1 MKKNYSVN
9 KIKKYL
15 FKDGYCK
22 IDEFL
27 PNKYCENLI
36 KELIKE
42 KLKLEKNKLYKDEAS
57 RKGQLIIRDLVLR
70 NPKIFLNLID
80 LKIITQVLDS
90 VFNEE
95 YILDNCMASN
105 TVNIK
110 QKYKKIVHID
120 SHIPVTNPL
129 HTLDLVVMICLNDFN
144 KYNGSTIV
152 WPKSHL
158 SGIRIQNKKININK
172 KKFKIINAKKGSLVF
187 FLGQTWHS
195 IGKNLNK
202 KDRWGILIHYK
213 RWWIKPQTNFTK
225 CGHKIFKMLNNKQKR
240 ILGFNSIS
248 PEFNFKTGTR
258 EVRTLRKI
266 SSVSKKYSK
275 ATRFIKHSI

>member
-1 MKKNYSVN
+1 MKKNHSIN
-9 KIKKYL
+9 KIKKFL

-27 PNKYCENLI
+27 PKKYCENLI

-42 KLKLEKNKLYKDEAS
+42 KIKLEKNRLYKDEAS
-57 RKGQLIIRDLVLR
+57 KKGQLIIRDLILR

-90 VFNEE
+90 VFDEE

-105 TVNIK
+105 SVNVK
-110 QKYKKIVHID
+110 QKYDRIVHID

-129 HTLDLVVMICLNDFN
+129 HTLDLVVVVCLNNFN
-144 KYNGSTIV
+144 KFNGSTIV

-158 SGIRIQNKKININK
+158 SGIKIQKQINVNK

-187 FLGQTWHS
+187 FLGQTWHQ

-202 KDRWGILIHYK
+202 EDRWGILLHYK
-213 RWWIKPQTNFTK
+213 RWWIKPATNFTK
-225 CGHKIFKMLNNKQKR
+225 CGNKIFKMLNNKQKK

-248 PEFNFKTGTR
+248 PEFNFKTNTR
-258 EVRTLRKI
+258 KLKTLRKI
-266 SSVSKKYSK
+266 SSVSKNYLK
-275 ATRFIKHSI
+275 AITS

>member
-1 MKKNYSVN
+1 MKKNHSIN
-9 KIKKYL
+9 KIKKFL

-27 PNKYCENLI
+27 PKKYCENLI

-42 KLKLEKNKLYKDEAS
+42 KIKLEKNKVHKDES
-57 RKGQLIIRDLVLR
+57 SKKGQIVIRDLILR

-90 VFNEE
+90 IFDEE

-105 TVNIK
+105 SVNVK
-110 QKYKKIVHID
+110 QKYDRIVHID

-129 HTLDLVVMICLNDFN
+129 HTLDLVVVVCLNNFN
-144 KYNGSTIV
+144 KFNGSTIV

-158 SGIRIQNKKININK
+158 SGIKIQKQINVNK

-187 FLGQTWHS
+187 FLGQTWHQ

-202 KDRWGILIHYK
+202 EDRWGILLHYK
-213 RWWIKPQTNFTK
+213 RWWIKPATNFTK
-225 CGHKIFKMLNNKQKR
+225 CGNKIFKMLNNKQKK

-248 PEFNFKTGTR
+248 PEFNFKTNTR
-258 EVRTLRKI
+258 EVKTVRKI
-266 SSVSKKYSK
+266 SSVSKNYLK
-275 ATRFIKHSI
+275 AITY

>member
-1 MKKNYSVN
+1 MKKNHSIN
-9 KIKKYL
+9 KIKKFL

-27 PNKYCENLI
+27 PKKYCENLI

-42 KLKLEKNKLYKDEAS
+42 KIKLEKNKVHKDEAS
-57 RKGQLIIRDLVLR
+57 KKGQIVIRDLILR

-90 VFNEE
+90 VFDEE

-105 TVNIK
+105 SVNVK
-110 QKYKKIVHID
+110 QKYDRIVHID

-129 HTLDLVVMICLNDFN
+129 HTLDLVVVVCLNNFN
-144 KYNGSTIV
+144 KFNGSTIV

-158 SGIRIQNKKININK
+158 SGIKIQKQINVNK

-187 FLGQTWHS
+187 FLGQTWHQ

-202 KDRWGILIHYK
+202 EDRWGILLHYK
-213 RWWIKPQTNFTK
+213 RWWIKPATNFTK
-225 CGHKIFKMLNNKQKR
+225 CGNKIFKMLNNKQKK

-248 PEFNFKTGTR
+248 PEFNFKTNTR
-258 EVRTLRKI
+258 KLKTLRKI
-266 SSVSKKYSK
+266 SSVSKNYLK
-275 ATRFIKHSI
+275 AITS

>member
-1 MKKNYSVN
+1 MKKNHSIN
-9 KIKKYL
+9 KIKKFL

-27 PNKYCENLI
+27 PKKYCENLI

-42 KLKLEKNKLYKDEAS
+42 KIKLEKNKVHKDEAS
-57 RKGQLIIRDLVLR
+57 KKGQIVIRDLILR

-90 VFNEE
+90 VFDEE

-105 TVNIK
+105 SVNVK
-110 QKYKKIVHID
+110 QKYDRIVHID

-129 HTLDLVVMICLNDFN
+129 HTLDLVVVVCLNNFN
-144 KYNGSTIV
+144 KFNGSTIV

-158 SGIRIQNKKININK
+158 SGIKIQKQINVNK

-187 FLGQTWHS
+187 FLGQTWHQ

-202 KDRWGILIHYK
+202 EDRWGILLHYK
-213 RWWIKPQTNFTK
+213 RWWIKPATNFTK
-225 CGHKIFKMLNNKQKR
+225 CGNKIFKMLNNKQKK

-248 PEFNFKTGTR
+248 PEFNFKTNTR
-258 EVRTLRKI
+258 EVKTVRKI
-266 SSVSKKYSK
+266 SSVSKNYLK
-275 ATRFIKHSI
+275 AITY

>member
-1 MKKNYSVN
+1 MKKNHSIN
-9 KIKKYL
+9 KIKKFL

-27 PNKYCENLI
+27 PKKYCENLI

-42 KLKLEKNKLYKDEAS
+42 KIKLEKNKVHKDES
-57 RKGQLIIRDLVLR
+57 SKKGQIVIRDLILR

-90 VFNEE
+90 IFDEE

-105 TVNIK
+105 SVNVK
-110 QKYKKIVHID
+110 QKYDRIVHID

-129 HTLDLVVMICLNDFN
+129 HTLDLVVVVCLNNFN
-144 KYNGSTIV
+144 KFNGSTIV

-158 SGIRIQNKKININK
+158 SGIKIQKQINVNK

-187 FLGQTWHS
+187 FLGQTWHQ

-202 KDRWGILIHYK
+202 EDRWGILLHYK
-213 RWWIKPQTNFTK
+213 RWWIKPATNFTK
-225 CGHKIFKMLNNKQKR
+225 CGNKIFKMLNNKQKK

-248 PEFNFKTGTR
+248 PEFNFKTNTR
-258 EVRTLRKI
+258 KLKTLRKI
-266 SSVSKKYSK
+266 SSVSKNYLK
-275 ATRFIKHSI
+275 AITS

>member
-1 MKKNYSVN
+1 MKKNHSIN
-9 KIKKYL
+9 KIKKFL

-27 PNKYCENLI
+27 PKKYCENLI

-42 KLKLEKNKLYKDEAS
+42 KIKLEKNRLHKDEAS
-57 RKGQLIIRDLVLR
+57 KKGQLIIRDLILR
-70 NPKIFLNLID
+70 NPKMFLNLID

-90 VFNEE
+90 IFNEE
-95 YILDNCMASN
+95 YILDNFMATNSI
-105 TVNIK
+105 NIK
-110 QKYKKIVHID
+110 QEHNRIVHID

-129 HTLDLVVMICLNDFN
+129 HTLDLVVVVCLNNFN
-144 KYNGSTIV
+144 KFNGSTIV

-158 SGIRIQNKKININK
+158 SGIKIQKQINVNK

-187 FLGQTWHS
+187 FLGQTWHQ

-202 KDRWGILIHYK
+202 EDRWGILLHYK
-213 RWWIKPQTNFTK
+213 RWWIKPATNFTK
-225 CGHKIFKMLNNKQKR
+225 CGNKIFKMLNNKQKK

-248 PEFNFKTGTR
+248 PEFNFKTNTR
-258 EVRTLRKI
+258 EVKTVRKI
-266 SSVSKKYSK
+266 SSVSKNYLK
-275 ATRFIKHSI
+275 AITY

>member
-1 MKKNYSVN
+1 MKKNHSIN
-9 KIKKYL
+9 KIKKFL

-22 IDEFL
+22 INEFL
-27 PNKYCENLI
+27 PKKYCENLI

-42 KLKLEKNKLYKDEAS
+42 KIQLEKNKAHKDEAS
-57 RKGQLIIRDLVLR
+57 KKGQIVIRDLILR

-90 VFNEE
+90 VFDED

-105 TVNIK
+105 SVNVK
-110 QKYKKIVHID
+110 QKYNRIVHID

-129 HTLDLVVMICLNDFN
+129 HTLDLVVVVCLNNFN
-144 KYNGSTIV
+144 KFNGSTIV

-158 SGIRIQNKKININK
+158 SGIKIQKQINVNK

-187 FLGQTWHS
+187 FLGQTWHQ

-202 KDRWGILIHYK
+202 EDRWGILLHYK
-213 RWWIKPQTNFTK
+213 RWWIKPATNFTK
-225 CGHKIFKMLNNKQKR
+225 CGNKIFKMLNNKQKK

-248 PEFNFKTGTR
+248 PEFNFKTNTR
-258 EVRTLRKI
+258 ELKTLRKI
-266 SSVSKKYSK
+266 SSVSKNYLK
-275 ATRFIKHSI
+275 AITS